1 MKLGN
6 VIYDEELINHV
17 NSNLLNYYEYEE
29 NSNIQIDNN
38 LPTLIVGWK
47 LVKKL
52 LTESS
57 IRFSIEDK
65 RIVTNRLY
73 WEYNFNENK
82 EEYTLGISNFIDNVG
97 FYYNLDKYNYINLDP
112 LFFQINNI
120 DELKNVIPKEI
131 NGLYKYRLDMIYI
144 LKENKITGLDLNSY
158 KFFGF
163 NTTEMVEYLKSIVN
177 NSENIFLDDDGSIF
191 SKYKTQMPYFNKL
204 KTYILP
210 LLILNKNS

>member
-131 NGLYKYRLDMIYI
+131 NGLYKYRLDMIY
-144 LKENKITGLDLNSY
+144 
-158 KFFGF
+158 
-163 NTTEMVEYLKSIVN
+163 
-177 NSENIFLDDDGSIF
+177 
-191 SKYKTQMPYFNKL
+191 
-204 KTYILP
+204 
-210 LLILNKNS
+210 